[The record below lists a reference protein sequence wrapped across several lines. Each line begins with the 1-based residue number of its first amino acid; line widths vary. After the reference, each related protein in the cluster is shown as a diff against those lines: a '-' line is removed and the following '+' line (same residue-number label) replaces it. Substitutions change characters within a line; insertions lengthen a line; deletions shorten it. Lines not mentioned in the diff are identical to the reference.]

1 MNKSINEWQEEI
13 HQIAMDKG
21 WWDDERTFGE
31 IVALMHSEL
40 SEALES
46 YRNGEPLYWVEDN
59 GKPEGI
65 AVELV
70 DTIIRI
76 LDYLGAKELDTENI
90 LKLKVEYNKSR
101 EYRHGN
107 KKI

>member
-13 HQIAMDKG
+13 HQIAMEKG
-21 WWDDERTFGE
+21 WWKNERRFGE

-46 YRNGEPLYWVEDN
+46 YRNGESLYWVKDN

-70 DTIIRI
+70 DTVIRI
-76 LDYLGAKELDTENI
+76 LDYLEAQKLDTEDI
-90 LKLKVEYNKSR
+90 LKSKVEYNKTR
-101 EYRHGN
+101 EYKHGN